1 MLYCFSTDILLE
13 ISADRMQASDKTNRN
28 NNIDDKSL
36 ESDDLQTLIDEVIVE
51 AGGTVQ
57 ALLTDEGVLLSID
70 VVNEA
75 PIASDSEIADSYCC
89 LRFSNMGI
97 FSFYEGN

>member
-1 MLYCFSTDILLE
+1 
-13 ISADRMQASDKTNRN
+13 MQASDKTNRN
-28 NNIDDKSL
+28 NNIVDKSL

-57 ALLTDEGVLLSID
+57 TLLTDEGVLLSID

-75 PIASDSEIADSYCC
+75 PVASDSESADSYCC
-89 LRFSNMGI
+89 LRFNDMGI